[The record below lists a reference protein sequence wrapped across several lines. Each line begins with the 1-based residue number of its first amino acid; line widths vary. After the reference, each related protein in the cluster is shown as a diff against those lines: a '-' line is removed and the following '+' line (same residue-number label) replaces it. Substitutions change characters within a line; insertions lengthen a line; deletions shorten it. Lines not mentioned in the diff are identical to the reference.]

1 MNVALTSDLVGVRTI
16 TLHGAVNSSVS
27 ASHLAAIV
35 KRRRVAVCKAKLSVF
50 LAKSFIDGPI
60 SFPNV

>member
-1 MNVALTSDLVGVRTI
+1 MCTVLVLGLVGVRTI
-16 TLHGAVNSSVS
+16 TLHRRVNSPVS
-27 ASHLAAIV
+27 TSHLAAII
-35 KRRRVAVCKAKLSVF
+35 KREQPFAELSCV